1 MNEGQPVSEDTTEC
15 NGEPGSLVV
24 VSWPDAA
31 DSANSDRS
39 IASFDGVRLTNDNM
53 AIVLAFI
60 PDGAEVPQPDSAA
73 EVSTVPRQG

>member
-1 MNEGQPVSEDTTEC
+1 MVT
-15 NGEPGSLVV
+15 
-24 VSWPDAA
+24 WPDAIDTA
-31 DSANSDRS
+31 TSERS
-39 IASFDGVRLTNDNM
+39 IASYDGVRLTDDNM